1 MPQVVGV
8 WSYVLLGVFVLLEG
22 PLATLAG
29 AVAASA
35 GIMKPGWVFFAA
47 SAGNLTA
54 DVLWYTL
61 GYFGK
66 LEWITRY
73 GKWAGIKPEQVVRL
87 EGEIN
92 QHAPRLLL
100 LAKLTMG
107 FVVPAL
113 VATGMARVPL
123 RRWFY
128 ALLTGETI
136 WTGTLVLL
144 GFYFGR
150 YVQTLENGVELFIV
164 VGSVAFV
171 AILIFYGVRTRR
183 QAKKKLENQNRG

>member
-1 MPQVVGV
+1 MPFDITQLVGV
-8 WSYVLLGVFVLLEG
+8 WSYILLGIFVLLEG

-35 GIMKPGWVFFAA
+35 GLMKPGWVFFAA
-47 SAGNLTA
+47 SVGNLSA
-54 DVLWYTL
+54 DILWYSL
-61 GYFGK
+61 GYLGK
-66 LEWITRY
+66 TRWITSY
-73 GKWAGIKPEQVVRL
+73 GKWVGIKPEQVEQL
-87 EGEIN
+87 EGEIQ
-92 QHAPRLLL
+92 QHAPKLLL

-128 ALLTGETI
+128 ALITGETI

-144 GFYFGR
+144 GYFFGR
-150 YVQTLENGVELFIV
+150 YVQTIENGIEAVIII
-164 VGSVAFV
+164 GSVAFI
-171 AILIFYGVRTRR
+171 AILIFYGIRTRR
-183 QAKKKLENQNRG
+183 QRKKNL